1 MGDAAKPCFA
11 KQNKEQEALH
21 QEELKESPL
30 QKDYRAMD
38 EYGNGH
44 SNKIDTSLQKKKGT
58 SGRYGS
64 SPRRG
69 LHSVLGSPN
78 SLKNTAYGQGSKL
91 NDTQMKQW
99 VSDDHRGTSDT
110 WREYRSVSWT
120 PVHGRT
126 RKDSFHEVEGSG
138 KRNVRRQL
146 QEDLKSGDVPD
157 MQKGTSEMKKL
168 RKPRRSRRT
177 RKDECDQDEVDG
189 PVIDESVLS
198 AEELLGLHQV
208 EKRLKRHCIYRLKK
222 QPRSYPSAKY
232 TCKLC
237 DVLIESVA
245 FAYKHIKEKRHKKSR
260 KEKREEHLLTTLPR
274 PTPSQIQA
282 IGVAIENVVQEFG
295 LNTEDL
301 EKRLSIKTVME
312 NLLRQK
318 LPECSLRLYGSSY
331 SRFGFKTSDINIDT
345 QFPPYIGGFSLNKIS
360 NFHLKEVKNDAV
372 VWEYNPTDYSDLPQE
387 TYPIRGKVPLVFD
400 LGQQCSAPVGQL
412 WLELLRFYALEFN
425 MADLVISI
433 RLKETVSRESKDWPK
448 KRIAVEDPYSV
459 KRNVARTL
467 NSQLMYEYILHCLRA
482 TYKYFAL
489 PYKKSAKLSK
499 GSSSNASEE
508 KSQMLDC
515 DKAAIKQEDP
525 DLQNLDGRTNTAVL
539 EDCITENTRTS
550 MEHKMDPSKLCDGSE
565 SFTEEELAD
574 DISHLGITHED
585 SDCIIEEIIS
595 GDNDF
600 KPSCEETES
609 GNEDE
614 EEEEEEEYEQ
624 QNPQWNDTLVAEQRI
639 DEDSDSGDLLVPVNE
654 HDLETCS
661 TSDLEGF
668 QYAAL
673 TESDEFGL
681 ECSGIMDDKID
692 IDEDSTEGTDEL
704 DELPKKCS
712 TQSQISQ
719 IINSDDE
726 EEEIEAPTLLNQREF
741 SVAIRA
747 GDELD
752 NTYTGSGED
761 DVLSEEEDC
770 FSIPSKYENKH
781 FKENVDGPQRI
792 YLSQEG
798 LTEKRSHF
806 EENTAIEQC
815 LESELFYEFS
825 KQAFTKGKSPT
836 VVCSLCKREGHLKN
850 DCPEDFKKIE
860 LDPLPELTPKF
871 SVILDQVCVQCYND
885 FAPNIVEDQAREY
898 IRQSLEIF
906 IRQDFPG
913 TKLDL
918 FGSSKNGF
926 GFKQS
931 DLDICMTIDGLETA
945 EGLDCIRIIEDLAKV
960 LKKQS
965 GLKNVLPITTAKVPI
980 VKFDHIRS
988 GLEVDISLYNTLAL
1002 HNTRLLSSYAA
1013 IDPRVKYLCYTMKVF
1028 TKMCD
1033 IGDASRGS
1041 LSSYAYTL
1049 MVLYFLQQRN
1059 PPVIPVLQE
1068 IYKEPRKPEILVDGW
1083 NVYFF
1088 DKIEELSVVWP
1099 DYGKNSES
1107 VGQLWL
1113 GLLRFY
1119 TEEFDFKE
1127 HVICIRRKNLLTT
1140 FKKQWTS
1147 KYIVIEDP
1155 FDLNHNLGAG
1165 LSRKSDDFGLF
1176 GFLSSPVTNFIMKAF
1191 INGRRVFGTPIKI
1204 FPKEYPSKMEYFFD
1218 PEVLTEGQ
1226 LAPNDRCC
1234 RTCGK
1239 IGHFMKDCPM
1249 RRKLRR
1255 HRDYGGT
1262 QRYAEIKDKR
1272 SKEDKEMQN
1281 RPTEKESSVKEGKLH
1296 LCTPLK
1302 RKLARV
1308 VVETGRE
1315 KTSRQSAEKWKRLED
1330 RELREK
1336 RCFICGRE
1344 GHIKKECPQYKGAA
1358 GGSKPEV
1365 LCGPPSLPIAIKRA
1379 GRLNQGVLI
1388 HEEKKK
1394 QKGKVFLSPQSVVIF
1409 WRKKT
1414 NMDLDRL
1421 ERWTNAN
1428 LMKFN
1433 KVKCK
1438 VLHPGKAKPRHT
1450 YRLRGEWIESSPAEK
1465 ALSVLVDERLEM
1477 SQQCALT
1484 AQKVS
1489 HTLGGV
1495 KRSMTSMSRE
1505 TPSAVQ
1511 KIKELLKDKPEHVG
1525 VKVGVRTRG
1534 CNGLSY
1540 TLEYTKSKGDS
1551 DEEVVQDGV
1560 RVFIEKKAQ
1569 LTLLGTEMDYVEDKL
1584 SSEFVFNNPNIK
1596 GTCGCGESFNI

>member
-1 MGDAAKPCFA
+1 MGDAAEPYFA
-11 KQNKEQEALH
+11 KQNKEQEILH
-21 QEELKESPL
+21 PEELKESPL
-30 QKDYRAMD
+30 QIDCQVMD
-38 EYGNGH
+38 ESHGSSC

-58 SGRYGS
+58 PGHYGN

-69 LHSVLGSPN
+69 PRSVLSSPN
-78 SLKNTAYGQGSKL
+78 SLKNTAYSQGSKF
-91 NDTQMKQW
+91 NDIQRDQMKKW
-99 VSDDHRGTSDT
+99 VSDDHHGTSDS
-110 WREYRSVSWT
+110 WREYRSAAWI
-120 PVHGRT
+120 PGHGRT
-126 RKDSFHEVEGSG
+126 RKDSFHEVEGAG
-138 KRNVRRQL
+138 NRNVRRKL
-146 QEDLKSGDVPD
+146 QEDLMNKDVPD
-157 MQKGTSEMKKL
+157 IQKGSSGNHMFLCFCIAKSKVASYMCYCKVKFQDSLLKQKKWF
-168 RKPRRSRRT
+168 
-177 RKDECDQDEVDG
+177 C
-189 PVIDESVLS
+189 
-198 AEELLGLHQV
+198 EE
-208 EKRLKRHCIYRLKK
+208 RLKRDYIYRLKK

-245 FAYKHIKEKRHKKSR
+245 FAHKHIKEKRHKKSL
-260 KEKREEHLLTTLPR
+260 KEKQEEQLLTALPP

-282 IGVAIENVVQEFG
+282 ISVAIENVVQEFG
-295 LNTEDL
+295 LNNEDL
-301 EKRLSIKTVME
+301 EERLNIKTMME

-331 SRFGFKTSDINIDT
+331 SRFGFKTSDVNIDT
-345 QFPPYIGGFSLNKIS
+345 QFPASMTQPDVLLLVQESLQSSESFTEVDADFHARVPVVVCREKQSGLICKVSAGNENACLTTNHLAALGKLEPTIVPLVTAFRYWAKLCCVDRPEEGGLSPYVFALMVIFFLQQRKEPFLPVYLGSWIGGFSLNKLT
-360 NFHLKEVKNDAV
+360 NFHLREVKNDAV
-372 VWEYNPTDYSDLPQE
+372 VWEHNPTDDSDLPQE
-387 TYPIRGKVPLVFD
+387 TSPRRGKVPLVFD
-400 LGQQCSAPVGQL
+400 VGQQCSAPVGQL

-425 MADLVISI
+425 MADFVISI
-433 RLKETVSRESKDWPK
+433 RLKEPVSRELKDWPK

-467 NSQLMYEYILHCLRA
+467 NSQLVYVYVLHCLRA

-489 PYKKSAKLSK
+489 PHKKSAKWSK
-499 GSSSNASEE
+499 IPSSNASEE
-508 KSQMLDC
+508 KSQMLDHGK
-515 DKAAIKQEDP
+515 DAIKHEDS
-525 DLQNLDGRTNTAVL
+525 DLQNLDGRKNPATV
-539 EDCITENTRTS
+539 EDSITEDTHIPKERKTG
-550 MEHKMDPSKLCDGSE
+550 PSKLYDGSE

-574 DISHLGITHED
+574 YISHLGVTHED
-585 SDCIIEEIIS
+585 SDCIIEEVIS
-595 GDNDF
+595 GDNEDF

-609 GNEDE
+609 ENEDE
-614 EEEEEEEYEQ
+614 EEDEEEEHEQ
-624 QNPQWNDTLVAEQRI
+624 QKRQWDTVLAAEQTV
-639 DEDSDSGDLLVPVNE
+639 DEDSDSGELSVTVNE
-654 HDLETCS
+654 PEVETCRI
-661 TSDLEGF
+661 SDLEGF
-668 QYAAL
+668 QHTAL

-681 ECSGIMDDKID
+681 ECSGITDDKMN
-692 IDEDSTEGTDEL
+692 IDEYSSTEGTDEL
-704 DELPKKCS
+704 DESPQKFLCS
-712 TQSQISQ
+712 PQSQISQ
-719 IINSDDE
+719 MINSDDE
-726 EEEIEAPTLLNQREF
+726 EEEEEAPSLLNQREC
-741 SVAIRA
+741 SATIRA
-747 GDELD
+747 GGELD
-752 NTYTGSGED
+752 NTYAGSGD
-761 DVLSEEEDC
+761 DDAVSEEEDD
-770 FSIPSKYENKH
+770 FSIPSKYESKQ
-781 FKENVDGPQRI
+781 FKESVDGPLRNN
-792 YLSQEG
+792 LSQEY
-798 LTEKRSHF
+798 LTEKGSHS
-806 EENTAIEQC
+806 EETTAVEQC

-860 LDPLPELTPKF
+860 LDPLPPLPPKF
-871 SVILDQVCVQCYND
+871 SAILDQVCVQCYHD
-885 FAPNIVEDQAREY
+885 FAPNIVEDHAREH

-906 IRQDFPG
+906 IKQDFPG

-965 GLKNVLPITTAKVPI
+965 GLRNVLPITTAKVPI
-980 VKFDHIRS
+980 VKFFHVRS

-1028 TKMCD
+1028 TKICD

-1068 IYKEPRKPEILVDGW
+1068 IYKEPKKPEILVDGW

-1088 DKIEELSVVWP
+1088 DKIEELPVVWP
-1099 DYGKNSES
+1099 DYGKNTES
-1107 VGQLWL
+1107 AGQLWL

-1165 LSRKSDDFGLF
+1165 LSRKM
-1176 GFLSSPVTNFIMKAF
+1176 TNFIMKAF

-1218 PEVLTEGQ
+1218 PEVLTEGE

-1255 HRDYGGT
+1255 RHDYEGT
-1262 QRYAEIKDKR
+1262 QRYGEIKEKK

-1281 RPTEKESSVKEGKLH
+1281 KPTEKENLIKEGKLH
-1296 LCTPLK
+1296 LCTPQK

-1308 VVETGRE
+1308 IVETGRE
-1315 KTSRQSAEKWKRLED
+1315 KTPRQSAEKWKRLED
-1330 RELREK
+1330 RDIREK

-1344 GHIKKECPQYKGAA
+1344 GHIKKECPQYKGVAD
-1358 GGSKPEV
+1358 GSKSEV
-1365 LCGPPSLPIAIKRA
+1365 LCGSSSLPTAVKHA
-1379 GRLNQGVLI
+1379 GRLNQGVLM

-1394 QKGKVFLSPQSVVIF
+1394 QKGKVFLSPQS
-1409 WRKKT
+1409 
-1414 NMDLDRL
+1414 
-1421 ERWTNAN
+1421 
-1428 LMKFN
+1428 
-1433 KVKCK
+1433 
-1438 VLHPGKAKPRHT
+1438 G
-1450 YRLRGEWIESSPAEK
+1450 
-1465 ALSVLVDERLEM
+1465 
-1477 SQQCALT
+1477 
-1484 AQKVS
+1484 
-1489 HTLGGV
+1489 
-1495 KRSMTSMSRE
+1495 
-1505 TPSAVQ
+1505 
-1511 KIKELLKDKPEHVG
+1511 
-1525 VKVGVRTRG
+1525 
-1534 CNGLSY
+1534 
-1540 TLEYTKSKGDS
+1540 
-1551 DEEVVQDGV
+1551 
-1560 RVFIEKKAQ
+1560 
-1569 LTLLGTEMDYVEDKL
+1569 
-1584 SSEFVFNNPNIK
+1584 
-1596 GTCGCGESFNI
+1596 

>member
-11 KQNKEQEALH
+11 KQNKGQETLYP
-21 QEELKESPL
+21 EELKESPL
-30 QKDYRAMD
+30 QRDYQVMD
-38 EYGNGH
+38 EYGSGC
-44 SNKIDTSLQKKKGT
+44 SNKIDTSLQKKKG
-58 SGRYGS
+58 SPGHYGS

-69 LHSVLGSPN
+69 PRSVLSSPN
-78 SLKNTAYGQGSKL
+78 SLKNTAYCQGSKL
-91 NDTQMKQW
+91 NDIQRDHMKKW
-99 VSDDHRGTSDT
+99 GSDDHHGTSDT
-110 WREYRSVSWT
+110 WREYRSAAWI
-120 PVHGRT
+120 PGHGRT

-138 KRNVRRQL
+138 NRNVRRQL
-146 QEDLKSGDVPD
+146 QADLMSKDVPD
-157 MQKGTSEMKKL
+157 MQKGSSEMKKL
-168 RKPRRSRRT
+168 RKPRKLRRT
-177 RKDECDQDEVDG
+177 KKDECDHDEVED

-198 AEELLGLHQV
+198 AKELLGLQQA
-208 EKRLKRHCIYRLKK
+208 EERLKRDYIYRLKK
-222 QPRSYPSAKY
+222 QPRNFPSAKY

-245 FAYKHIKEKRHKKSR
+245 FAHKHIKEKRHKKSL
-260 KEKREEHLLTTLPR
+260 KEKQEEELLTALPP

-295 LNTEDL
+295 LSNEDL
-301 EKRLSIKTVME
+301 EERLNIKTMME

-331 SRFGFKTSDINIDT
+331 SRFGFKTSDLNIDT
-345 QFPPYIGGFSLNKIS
+345 QFPANMTQPDVLLLVQESLQNSESFTEVDADFHARVPVVVCREKQSGLICKVSAGNENACLTTNHLATLGKLEPTIVPLVIAFRYWAKLCCVDRPEEGGLSPYVFALMVIFFLQQRKEPFLPVYLGSWIGGFSLNKLT
-360 NFHLKEVKNDAV
+360 NFHLREVKNDAV
-372 VWEYNPTDYSDLPQE
+372 VWEHNPTDDSDLPQE
-387 TYPIRGKVPLVFD
+387 NSPRRGKVPLVFD
-400 LGQQCSAPVGQL
+400 VGQQCSAPVGQL

-433 RLKETVSRESKDWPK
+433 RLKEPVSRELKDWPK

-467 NSQLMYEYILHCLRA
+467 NSQLVYVYVLHCLRA

-489 PYKKSAKLSK
+489 PHKKSAKWSK
-499 GSSSNASEE
+499 IPSSNANEE
-508 KSQMLDC
+508 KSQMLDHGK
-515 DKAAIKQEDP
+515 DAMKHEDS
-525 DLQNLDGRTNTAVL
+525 DLQNLIGRTNTAII
-539 EDCITENTRTS
+539 EDSITEDAHIPR
-550 MEHKMDPSKLCDGSE
+550 EHKIGPSKLCDGSE

-585 SDCIIEEIIS
+585 SDCIIEEVIS
-595 GDNDF
+595 GDNEDF

-609 GNEDE
+609 ENEDE
-614 EEEEEEEYEQ
+614 EEEEEEEHEQ
-624 QNPQWNDTLVAEQRI
+624 QKRQWHTILAAEQRI
-639 DEDSDSGDLLVPVNE
+639 DEDSDSGELPVMVNE
-654 HDLETCS
+654 HEVETCRI
-661 TSDLEGF
+661 SDLEGF
-668 QYAAL
+668 QHTAL

-681 ECSGIMDDKID
+681 ECSGITDDKID
-692 IDEDSTEGTDEL
+692 IDEYSSTEGTDEL
-704 DELPKKCS
+704 DESPQKFLCS
-712 TQSQISQ
+712 AQSQISQ
-719 IINSDDE
+719 MINSDDE
-726 EEEIEAPTLLNQREF
+726 EEEEEAQTLLNQREC
-741 SVAIRA
+741 SATIRA
-747 GDELD
+747 GAELD
-752 NTYTGSGED
+752 NTYTGSGD
-761 DVLSEEEDC
+761 DNAVSEEEDD
-770 FSIPSKYENKH
+770 FSIPSKYEKKQ
-781 FKENVDGPQRI
+781 FKESVGGPLRSN
-792 YLSQEG
+792 LSQEYH
-798 LTEKRSHF
+798 TEKGSHS
-806 EENTAIEQC
+806 EETTAVQQC

-860 LDPLPELTPKF
+860 LDPLPPLPPKF
-871 SVILDQVCVQCYND
+871 SVILDQVCVQCYDD
-885 FAPNIVEDQAREY
+885 FAPNKVEDHAREH

-906 IRQDFPG
+906 IRQEFPG

-965 GLKNVLPITTAKVPI
+965 GLRNVLPITTAKVPI
-980 VKFDHIRS
+980 VKFFHVRS

-1002 HNTRLLSSYAA
+1002 HNTRLLASYAA

-1028 TKMCD
+1028 TKICD

-1068 IYKEPRKPEILVDGW
+1068 IYKEPKKPEILVDGW

-1088 DKIEELSVVWP
+1088 DKLEELSVVWP
-1099 DYGKNSES
+1099 DYGKNTES
-1107 VGQLWL
+1107 TGQLWL

-1165 LSRKSDDFGLF
+1165 LSRKM
-1176 GFLSSPVTNFIMKAF
+1176 TNFIMKAF

-1218 PEVLTEGQ
+1218 PEVLTEGE

-1255 HRDYGGT
+1255 RRDYEGT
-1262 QRYAEIKDKR
+1262 QKYGEIKEKK

-1281 RPTEKESSVKEGKLH
+1281 KPTEKENSIKEGKLH
-1296 LCTPLK
+1296 LCTPQK

-1308 VVETGRE
+1308 IVETGRE
-1315 KTSRQSAEKWKRLED
+1315 KTPRQSAEKWKLLED
-1330 RELREK
+1330 RDIREK
-1336 RCFICGRE
+1336 RCFICRRE
-1344 GHIKKECPQYKGAA
+1344 GHIKKECPQYKGVAD
-1358 GGSKPEV
+1358 GSKSEV
-1365 LCGPPSLPIAIKRA
+1365 VCGSPSLPTALKHA
-1379 GRLNQGVLI
+1379 GRLNQGVLM

-1394 QKGKVFLSPQSVVIF
+1394 QKGKVFLSPQSGS
-1409 WRKKT
+1409 
-1414 NMDLDRL
+1414 LS
-1421 ERWTNAN
+1421 
-1428 LMKFN
+1428 N
-1433 KVKCK
+1433 KYMTQ
-1438 VLHPGKAKPRHT
+1438 GKASQKRT
-1450 YRLRGEWIESSPAEK
+1450 QQES
-1465 ALSVLVDERLEM
+1465 
-1477 SQQCALT
+1477 
-1484 AQKVS
+1484 
-1489 HTLGGV
+1489 
-1495 KRSMTSMSRE
+1495 
-1505 TPSAVQ
+1505 
-1511 KIKELLKDKPEHVG
+1511 
-1525 VKVGVRTRG
+1525 
-1534 CNGLSY
+1534 
-1540 TLEYTKSKGDS
+1540 
-1551 DEEVVQDGV
+1551 
-1560 RVFIEKKAQ
+1560 
-1569 LTLLGTEMDYVEDKL
+1569 
-1584 SSEFVFNNPNIK
+1584 
-1596 GTCGCGESFNI
+1596 

>member
-11 KQNKEQEALH
+11 KQNKEQEILH
-21 QEELKESPL
+21 QEELKGSLL
-30 QKDYRAMD
+30 QKDYRVMD

-58 SGRYGS
+58 PGHYGS

-69 LHSVLGSPN
+69 PRSVLSSPN
-78 SLKNTAYGQGSKL
+78 SLRNTTYSQGSKL
-91 NDTQMKQW
+91 NDTQRDQMKKW
-99 VSDDHRGTSDT
+99 VSDDHRGTSDS
-110 WREYRSVSWT
+110 WREYRSVAWI
-120 PVHGRT
+120 PVHSRT
-126 RKDSFHEVEGSG
+126 RKDSFHEVEGAG
-138 KRNVRRQL
+138 NRNARRQL
-146 QEDLKSGDVPD
+146 QEDLMSEDVPD
-157 MQKGTSEMKKL
+157 VQKGSSEMKKL

-177 RKDECDQDEVDG
+177 RKDEYDQDEVDG

-198 AEELLGLHQV
+198 AKELLGLQQA
-208 EKRLKRHCIYRLKK
+208 EERLKRDCIYRLKK

-245 FAYKHIKEKRHKKSR
+245 FAHKHIKEKRHKKSL
-260 KEKREEHLLTTLPR
+260 KEKQEEQLLTALPP
-274 PTPSQIQA
+274 PTASQIQA

-295 LNTEDL
+295 LNNGDL
-301 EKRLSIKTVME
+301 EERLNIKTVME
-312 NLLRQK
+312 NLLHQK
-318 LPECSLRLYGSSY
+318 LPECSLRLYGSSC
-331 SRFGFKTSDINIDT
+331 SRFGFKTSDINIDI
-345 QFPPYIGGFSLNKIS
+345 QFPANMTQPDVLLLVQESLQNSESFTEVDADFHARIPVVVCREKQSGLICKVSAGNENACLTTNHLATLGKLEPTVVPLVIAFRYWAKLCCIDRPEEGGLSPYVFALMVIFFLQQRKEPFLPVYLGSWIGGFSLNKLT
-360 NFHLKEVKNDAV
+360 NFHLKEVENDAV
-372 VWEYNPTDYSDLPQE
+372 VWEHNPTDDSDLPQE
-387 TYPIRGKVPLVFD
+387 PSPRSGKVPLVFD
-400 LGQQCSAPVGQL
+400 SGQQCSAPAGQL
-412 WLELLRFYALEFN
+412 WVELLRFYALEFN

-433 RLKETVSRESKDWPK
+433 RLKERGSRESKDWPK

-467 NSQLMYEYILHCLRA
+467 NSQLVYEYILHCLRA

-489 PYKKSAKLSK
+489 PHKKSAKLSK
-499 GSSSNASEE
+499 KSFPKEDFSNEE
-508 KSQMLDC
+508 KSQTLDHGK
-515 DKAAIKQEDP
+515 DAIKHENSE
-525 DLQNLDGRTNTAVL
+525 LQNLDGKTNTAAV
-539 EDCITENTRTS
+539 EDCITETMDTPQAHRN
-550 MEHKMDPSKLCDGSE
+550 DPSKLCDGSE

-574 DISHLGITHED
+574 DISHLGIAHED
-585 SDCIIEEIIS
+585 SDCIIEEVIS
-595 GDNDF
+595 GDNEDF

-609 GNEDE
+609 GNEE
-614 EEEEEEEYEQ
+614 EEEEEEEEHEQ
-624 QNPQWNDTLVAEQRI
+624 QQRRWSNILTTEQGV
-639 DEDSDSGDLLVPVNE
+639 DEDSDSGDLHVTVNE
-654 HDLETCS
+654 HDIETCS

-668 QYAAL
+668 QNAAL

-692 IDEDSTEGTDEL
+692 IDEESTEGTDEL
-704 DELPKKCS
+704 DESPQKFICS
-712 TQSQISQ
+712 AQGQISK
-719 IINSDDE
+719 IINSDE
-726 EEEIEAPTLLNQREF
+726 EEEEEEEPSLLNQRECGG
-741 SVAIRA
+741 VMRA

-752 NTYTGSGED
+752 NTYTGSGD
-761 DVLSEEEDC
+761 DDALSEEEDD
-770 FSIPSKYENKH
+770 FSIPNKYEDK
-781 FKENVDGPQRI
+781 
-792 YLSQEG
+792 
-798 LTEKRSHF
+798 HF
-806 EENTAIEQC
+806 EENMDGPLGINLSQEDLTEKGSLFEENTTIEQC

-825 KQAFTKGKSPT
+825 KPAFTKGKSPT
-836 VVCSLCKREGHLKN
+836 VVCSLCKREGHLKR

-860 LDPLPELTPKF
+860 LDPLPALTPKF
-871 SVILDQVCVQCYND
+871 SVILDQVCVQCYHD
-885 FAPNIVEDQAREY
+885 FAPNIVEDQAREH
-898 IRQSLEIF
+898 IRQNLENF

-913 TKLDL
+913 TKLNL

-931 DLDICMTIDGLETA
+931 DLDICMTMDGLETA

-965 GLKNVLPITTAKVPI
+965 GLRNVLPITTAKVPI
-980 VKFDHIRS
+980 VKFFHVRS

-1028 TKMCD
+1028 TKICD

-1049 MVLYFLQQRN
+1049 MVLYFLQQRK

-1068 IYKEPRKPEILVDGW
+1068 IYKEPKKPEILVDGW

-1099 DYGKNSES
+1099 DCGKNTES

-1165 LSRKSDDFGLF
+1165 LSRKM
-1176 GFLSSPVTNFIMKAF
+1176 TNFIMKAF

-1218 PEVLTEGQ
+1218 PEVLTEGE

-1234 RTCGK
+1234 RICGK

-1255 HRDYGGT
+1255 RRDYEDIKN
-1262 QRYAEIKDKR
+1262 QRYTENKDKR
-1272 SKEDKEMQN
+1272 SKEDKETQN
-1281 RPTEKESSVKEGKLH
+1281 KTTEKESAIKEGKLH
-1296 LCTPLK
+1296 LCTPQK

-1308 VVETGRE
+1308 TVDTGRE
-1315 KTSRQSAEKWKRLED
+1315 KTPRQSAEKWKRLED
-1330 RELREK
+1330 RDLREK

-1358 GGSKPEV
+1358 VTFSQF
-1365 LCGPPSLPIAIKRA
+1365 S
-1379 GRLNQGVLI
+1379 
-1388 HEEKKK
+1388 
-1394 QKGKVFLSPQSVVIF
+1394 
-1409 WRKKT
+1409 
-1414 NMDLDRL
+1414 
-1421 ERWTNAN
+1421 
-1428 LMKFN
+1428 
-1433 KVKCK
+1433 
-1438 VLHPGKAKPRHT
+1438 LHPPLPFRTSLYPKRFDMFLLAGKM
-1450 YRLRGEWIESSPAEK
+1450 
-1465 ALSVLVDERLEM
+1465 LVIERL
-1477 SQQCALT
+1477 
-1484 AQKVS
+1484 
-1489 HTLGGV
+1489 
-1495 KRSMTSMSRE
+1495 
-1505 TPSAVQ
+1505 
-1511 KIKELLKDKPEHVG
+1511 
-1525 VKVGVRTRG
+1525 
-1534 CNGLSY
+1534 
-1540 TLEYTKSKGDS
+1540 
-1551 DEEVVQDGV
+1551 
-1560 RVFIEKKAQ
+1560 
-1569 LTLLGTEMDYVEDKL
+1569 
-1584 SSEFVFNNPNIK
+1584 
-1596 GTCGCGESFNI
+1596 

>member
-11 KQNKEQEALH
+11 KQNKEQEILR
-21 QEELKESPL
+21 QEELRGSPL

-58 SGRYGS
+58 PGHYGS

-69 LHSVLGSPN
+69 PRSVLSTPN
-78 SLKNTAYGQGSKL
+78 SLKNTTYGQGSKL
-91 NDTQMKQW
+91 NDTQRDQMKKW
-99 VSDDHRGTSDT
+99 VSDDHRGTSDS
-110 WREYRSVSWT
+110 WREYRPFAWI
-120 PVHGRT
+120 PVRSRT
-126 RKDSFHEVEGSG
+126 RKDSFHEVEGTG
-138 KRNVRRQL
+138 NRNVRRHL
-146 QEDLKSGDVPD
+146 QEDLMSEDVLD
-157 MQKGTSEMKKL
+157 IQKGGSEMKKL
-168 RKPRRSRRT
+168 RKQRRSRGT
-177 RKDECDQDEVDG
+177 RRDEYDQDQVDG

-198 AEELLGLHQV
+198 AKELLGLQQA
-208 EKRLKRHCIYRLKK
+208 EERLKRDCIYRLKK

-245 FAYKHIKEKRHKKSR
+245 FAHKHIKEKRHKKNL
-260 KEKREEHLLTTLPR
+260 KEKQEEQLLTALPP

-295 LNTEDL
+295 LSNEDL
-301 EKRLSIKTVME
+301 EERLNIKTVME
-312 NLLRQK
+312 NLLHQK

-331 SRFGFKTSDINIDT
+331 SRFGFKTSDINIDI
-345 QFPPYIGGFSLNKIS
+345 QFPANMSQPDVLLLVQESLQNSESFTEVDADFHARIPVVVCREKQSGLICKVSAGNENAFLTTNHLAALGKLEPTVVPLVIAFRYWAKLCCVDRPEEGGLSPYVFTLMVIFFLQQRKEPFLPVYLGSWIAGFSLNKLT
-360 NFHLKEVKNDAV
+360 NFHLKEVEDDAV
-372 VWEYNPTDYSDLPQE
+372 VWEHIPTDNSDLPQE
-387 TYPIRGKVPLVFD
+387 TSPRRGKVPLVFGS
-400 LGQQCSAPVGQL
+400 GQQCPAPAGQL
-412 WLELLRFYALEFN
+412 WVELLRFYALEFN

-489 PYKKSAKLSK
+489 PHKKSAKFSK
-499 GSSSNASEE
+499 KYSPNANGE
-508 KSQMLDC
+508 KPQMLDHG
-515 DKAAIKQEDP
+515 KGAIKHENSE
-525 DLQNLDGRTNTAVL
+525 LQNLDSRTNTALV
-539 EDCITENTRTS
+539 EDCITETTDTS
-550 MEHKMDPSKLCDGSE
+550 QAHRIDPSKLCDGSA
-565 SFTEEELAD
+565 SFTEEQLAAD
-574 DISHLGITHED
+574 RCNLGIAHED
-585 SDCIIEEIIS
+585 SDRITEEFIS
-595 GDNDF
+595 GNNEDF
-600 KPSCEETES
+600 KPRCEETEN
-609 GNEDE
+609 GNE
-614 EEEEEEEYEQ
+614 EEEEEEEEEHEQ
-624 QNPQWNDTLVAEQRI
+624 EKRWHNILMPEQGI
-639 DEDSDSGDLLVPVNE
+639 DEDSDSGDLPVTVNE
-654 HDLETCS
+654 HDTETCS

-668 QYAAL
+668 QNAAL
-673 TESDEFGL
+673 TEGDEFGL

-692 IDEDSTEGTDEL
+692 IDEESTEGTDEM
-704 DELPKKCS
+704 DESPEKFLHLA
-712 TQSQISQ
+712 QGQISQ
-719 IINSDDE
+719 ISHSDDE
-726 EEEIEAPTLLNQREF
+726 EEEEEEPNLLNQRECG
-741 SVAIRA
+741 VTIRA

-752 NTYTGSGED
+752 NTYTGSGDDDAQSEED
-761 DVLSEEEDC
+761 DH
-770 FSIPSKYENKH
+770 FSIANKYEDKH
-781 FKENVDGPQRI
+781 VEENVDELLRVN
-792 YLSQEG
+792 LSQED
-798 LTEKRSHF
+798 LTEKGSLF
-806 EENTAIEQC
+806 EESTAIEQC

-825 KQAFTKGKSPT
+825 KPAFTKGKSPT
-836 VVCSLCKREGHLKN
+836 VVCSLCKREGHLKR

-860 LDPLPELTPKF
+860 LDPLPPLTPKF
-871 SVILDQVCVQCYND
+871 SVILDQVCVQCYYD
-885 FAPNIVEDQAREY
+885 FAPNTIENHAREH
-898 IRQSLEIF
+898 IRQNLENF

-913 TKLDL
+913 TKLNL

-931 DLDICMTIDGLETA
+931 DLDICMTMDGLETA

-965 GLKNVLPITTAKVPI
+965 GLRNVLPITTAKVPI
-980 VKFDHIRS
+980 VKFFHVRS

-1028 TKMCD
+1028 TKICD

-1068 IYKEPRKPEILVDGW
+1068 IYKEPKKPEILVDGW

-1088 DKIEELSVVWP
+1088 DKIEELSAVWP
-1099 DYGKNSES
+1099 DCGKNTES

-1165 LSRKSDDFGLF
+1165 LSRKM
-1176 GFLSSPVTNFIMKAF
+1176 TNFIMKAF

-1218 PEVLTEGQ
+1218 PEVLTEGE

-1234 RTCGK
+1234 RICGK

-1255 HRDYGGT
+1255 RHDYEDT
-1262 QRYAEIKDKR
+1262 KNQRYTESKEKR
-1272 SKEDKEMQN
+1272 SKEDKETQN
-1281 RPTEKESSVKEGKLH
+1281 KTTEKESSIKEGKLH
-1296 LCTPLK
+1296 LCTPQK
-1302 RKLARV
+1302 RKPARI

-1315 KTSRQSAEKWKRLED
+1315 KNPRQLAEKWKHLED
-1330 RELREK
+1330 RDLREK

-1358 GGSKPEV
+1358 E
-1365 LCGPPSLPIAIKRA
+1365 LCCIPRDLTWFTLA
-1379 GRLNQGVLI
+1379 GKML
-1388 HEEKKK
+1388 
-1394 QKGKVFLSPQSVVIF
+1394 VI
-1409 WRKKT
+1409 
-1414 NMDLDRL
+1414 
-1421 ERWTNAN
+1421 ER
-1428 LMKFN
+1428 
-1433 KVKCK
+1433 V
-1438 VLHPGKAKPRHT
+1438 
-1450 YRLRGEWIESSPAEK
+1450 
-1465 ALSVLVDERLEM
+1465 
-1477 SQQCALT
+1477 
-1484 AQKVS
+1484 
-1489 HTLGGV
+1489 
-1495 KRSMTSMSRE
+1495 
-1505 TPSAVQ
+1505 
-1511 KIKELLKDKPEHVG
+1511 
-1525 VKVGVRTRG
+1525 
-1534 CNGLSY
+1534 
-1540 TLEYTKSKGDS
+1540 
-1551 DEEVVQDGV
+1551 
-1560 RVFIEKKAQ
+1560 
-1569 LTLLGTEMDYVEDKL
+1569 
-1584 SSEFVFNNPNIK
+1584 
-1596 GTCGCGESFNI
+1596 

>member
-11 KQNKEQEALH
+11 KQNKEQEILA
-21 QEELKESPL
+21 QEELKGSPV
-30 QKDYRAMD
+30 QKDYRVMD

-44 SNKIDTSLQKKKGT
+44 SNKVDTSLQKKKGT
-58 SGRYGS
+58 PGHYGS

-69 LHSVLGSPN
+69 PCSVLSSPN
-78 SLKNTAYGQGSKL
+78 SLKNTTYGQGTKL
-91 NDTQMKQW
+91 NDTQRDQMKKW
-99 VSDDHRGTSDT
+99 VSDDHLGTSDS
-110 WREYRSVSWT
+110 WREHRSVASI
-120 PVHGRT
+120 PVHNRT
-126 RKDSFHEVEGSG
+126 RKDSSHDVEGTG
-138 KRNVRRQL
+138 NRNVRRQL
-146 QEDLKSGDVPD
+146 QEDLMSEDVPD
-157 MQKGTSEMKKL
+157 MQEGSSEMKKL

-177 RKDECDQDEVDG
+177 RKDEYDQDEVDG

-198 AEELLGLHQV
+198 AKELLGLQQA
-208 EKRLKRHCIYRLKK
+208 EERLKRDCIYRLKK

-245 FAYKHIKEKRHKKSR
+245 FAHKHIKEKRHKKSL
-260 KEKREEHLLTTLPR
+260 KEKQEEQLLTALPP

-295 LNTEDL
+295 LTNEDL
-301 EKRLSIKTVME
+301 EERLEIKTVME

-318 LPECSLRLYGSSY
+318 LPECSLRLYGSSCT
-331 SRFGFKTSDINIDT
+331 RFGFKTSDINIDI
-345 QFPPYIGGFSLNKIS
+345 QFPATMTQPDVLLLVQESLQNSESFMEVDADFHARIPVVVCREKQSGLICKVSAGNENACLTTNHLATLGKLEPTVVPLVIAFRYWAKLCCVDHPEEGGLSPYVFALMVIFFLQQRKEPFLPVYLGSWIGGFSLNKLT
-360 NFHLKEVKNDAV
+360 NFHLREVENDAV
-372 VWEYNPTDYSDLPQE
+372 VWEHNPIDDSDLPQE
-387 TYPIRGKVPLVFD
+387 TSPRRGKVPLVF
-400 LGQQCSAPVGQL
+400 GSEQQCSAPAGQL
-412 WLELLRFYALEFN
+412 WVEMLRFYALEFN

-467 NSQLMYEYILHCLRA
+467 NSQLVYEYILHCLRA

-489 PYKKSAKLSK
+489 PHKKSAKLRK
-499 GSSSNASEE
+499 KSSPNANEE
-508 KSQMLDC
+508 KSQMLDHGK
-515 DKAAIKQEDP
+515 DVIRHEDSE
-525 DLQNLDGRTNTAVL
+525 LQNLDGRTNTAVV
-539 EDCITENTRTS
+539 EDRITETTGTPQAHRT
-550 MEHKMDPSKLCDGSE
+550 DPSKLCDGSE

-574 DISHLGITHED
+574 DTSHLGIAHED

-595 GDNDF
+595 GDNEDF

-609 GNEDE
+609 GNEE
-614 EEEEEEEYEQ
+614 EEEEEEEEHEQ
-624 QNPQWNDTLVAEQRI
+624 QQRRWNNILTAEQGV
-639 DEDSDSGDLLVPVNE
+639 DEDSDSGDLPVTVNE
-654 HDLETCS
+654 HDTETCS

-668 QYAAL
+668 QNVAL

-681 ECSGIMDDKID
+681 ECSGIMDDNID
-692 IDEDSTEGTDEL
+692 IDEESTEGTDEI
-704 DELPKKCS
+704 DESPPKFLS
-712 TQSQISQ
+712 SAQSHISQ

-726 EEEIEAPTLLNQREF
+726 EEEEEEPSLLNQRECG
-741 SVAIRA
+741 VIQRA

-752 NTYTGSGED
+752 NIYTGSGD
-761 DVLSEEEDC
+761 DDAVSEEEED
-770 FSIPSKYENKH
+770 FSIPSKYE
-781 FKENVDGPQRI
+781 DR
-792 YLSQEG
+792 
-798 LTEKRSHF
+798 HF
-806 EENTAIEQC
+806 EENVEEPLRINLSQEDLTEKGSLFEENTSIEQC

-825 KQAFTKGKSPT
+825 KSAFTKGKSPT
-836 VVCSLCKREGHLKN
+836 VVCSLCKREGHLKR

-860 LDPLPELTPKF
+860 LDPLPALTPKF

-885 FAPNIVEDQAREY
+885 FAPNIVEDQAREH
-898 IRQSLEIF
+898 IRQNLEDF

-913 TKLDL
+913 TKLNL

-931 DLDICMTIDGLETA
+931 DLDICMTMNGLETA

-965 GLKNVLPITTAKVPI
+965 GLRNILPITTAKVPI
-980 VKFDHIRS
+980 VKFFHVRS

-1028 TKMCD
+1028 TKICD

-1068 IYKEPRKPEILVDGW
+1068 IYKEPKKPEILVDGW

-1088 DKIEELSVVWP
+1088 DKIEELSAVWP
-1099 DYGKNSES
+1099 DCGKNTES

-1127 HVICIRRKNLLTT
+1127 HVICIRRRNLLTT

-1165 LSRKSDDFGLF
+1165 LSRKM
-1176 GFLSSPVTNFIMKAF
+1176 TNFIMKAF

-1218 PEVLTEGQ
+1218 PEVLTEGE

-1234 RTCGK
+1234 RICGK

-1255 HRDYGGT
+1255 RRDYEDIKN
-1262 QRYAEIKDKR
+1262 QRYTESKEKR
-1272 SKEDKEMQN
+1272 SKEAKETQN
-1281 RPTEKESSVKEGKLH
+1281 RTTEKESSIKEGKFH
-1296 LCTPLK
+1296 LCTPQK

-1308 VVETGRE
+1308 IVETGRE
-1315 KTSRQSAEKWKRLED
+1315 KTPRQSAEKWKRLED
-1330 RELREK
+1330 RDLREK

-1344 GHIKKECPQYKGAA
+1344 GHIKKECLQYKGAA

-1365 LCGPPSLPIAIKRA
+1365 FCGSPSLPSTAKHA
-1379 GRLNQGVLI
+1379 SRLNQGVLI

-1394 QKGKVFLSPQSVVIF
+1394 QKGKVFLSPQSGS
-1409 WRKKT
+1409 
-1414 NMDLDRL
+1414 LS
-1421 ERWTNAN
+1421 
-1428 LMKFN
+1428 N
-1433 KVKCK
+1433 KYMTQ
-1438 VLHPGKAKPRHT
+1438 GKASQKRT
-1450 YRLRGEWIESSPAEK
+1450 QQES
-1465 ALSVLVDERLEM
+1465 
-1477 SQQCALT
+1477 
-1484 AQKVS
+1484 
-1489 HTLGGV
+1489 
-1495 KRSMTSMSRE
+1495 
-1505 TPSAVQ
+1505 
-1511 KIKELLKDKPEHVG
+1511 
-1525 VKVGVRTRG
+1525 
-1534 CNGLSY
+1534 
-1540 TLEYTKSKGDS
+1540 
-1551 DEEVVQDGV
+1551 
-1560 RVFIEKKAQ
+1560 
-1569 LTLLGTEMDYVEDKL
+1569 
-1584 SSEFVFNNPNIK
+1584 
-1596 GTCGCGESFNI
+1596 

>member
-1 MGDAAKPCFA
+1 MGRAEGPVPFPPRHNGRAAVAGGPSAAAITIGDAAKPFFA
-11 KQNKEQEALH
+11 KQNKEQEILY
-21 QEELKESPL
+21 QEELKGSPL
-30 QKDYRAMD
+30 QKDCRVME

-44 SNKIDTSLQKKKGT
+44 RNKIDTSLQKKKGT
-58 SGRYGS
+58 PGHYGS

-69 LHSVLGSPN
+69 PRSVLSSPN
-78 SLKNTAYGQGSKL
+78 SLKNTTYSQESKL
-91 NDTQMKQW
+91 NDTQRDQMKRW
-99 VSDDHRGTSDT
+99 VSDDHRVASDS
-110 WREYRSVSWT
+110 WREYRSVAWI
-120 PVHGRT
+120 PVHSRT
-126 RKDSFHEVEGSG
+126 SKDSFHEVEGAG
-138 KRNVRRQL
+138 NRNVRRQL
-146 QEDLKSGDVPD
+146 QEDLMSEDMPG
-157 MQKGTSEMKKL
+157 MQKGSSEMKKL

-177 RKDECDQDEVDG
+177 RKDEYDQDEVDG

-198 AEELLGLHQV
+198 AKELLGLQQA
-208 EKRLKRHCIYRLKK
+208 EERLKRDCIYRLKK

-245 FAYKHIKEKRHKKSR
+245 FAHKHIKEKGHKKSL
-260 KEKREEHLLTTLPR
+260 KEKQEEQLLTALPP
-274 PTPSQIQA
+274 PTPSQIRA
-282 IGVAIENVVQEFG
+282 IGVAVENVVQEFG
-295 LNTEDL
+295 LNNEDL
-301 EKRLSIKTVME
+301 EERLNIKTVME

-331 SRFGFKTSDINIDT
+331 SRFGFKTSDINIDI
-345 QFPPYIGGFSLNKIS
+345 QFPANMTQPDVLLLVQESLQNSESFAEVDADFHARIPVVVCREKQSGLICKVSAGNENACLTTNHLATLGKLEPTVVPLVIAFRYWAKLCCVDRPEEGGLSPYVFALMVIFFLQQRKEPFLPVYLGSWIGGFSLNKLT
-360 NFHLKEVKNDAV
+360 NFHLKEVENDAV
-372 VWEYNPTDYSDLPQE
+372 VWEHNPIDDSDLPQE
-387 TYPIRGKVPLVFD
+387 TFPRRGKVPLVFD
-400 LGQQCSAPVGQL
+400 SGQQCSAPAGQL

-467 NSQLMYEYILHCLRA
+467 NSQLMYEYILHCLRT

-489 PYKKSAKLSK
+489 PHKKSAKLSK
-499 GSSSNASEE
+499 KSPPNANEE
-508 KSQMLDC
+508 KSQMLDHGK
-515 DKAAIKQEDP
+515 DAIKHENSE
-525 DLQNLDGRTNTAVL
+525 LQNLDGRTNAAVV
-539 EDCITENTRTS
+539 EDCVTETTGTPQAHRIG
-550 MEHKMDPSKLCDGSE
+550 PSKLCDGSE

-574 DISHLGITHED
+574 DISHLGIAHED
-585 SDCIIEEIIS
+585 SDCIIEEVIS
-595 GDNDF
+595 RDNEDF
-600 KPSCEETES
+600 KRSCEETES
-609 GNEDE
+609 GNEE
-614 EEEEEEEYEQ
+614 EEEEEEEEHEKPKRRWNNILTTEQ
-624 QNPQWNDTLVAEQRI
+624 GI
-639 DEDSDSGDLLVPVNE
+639 DEDSDSGDLPVTVNE
-654 HDLETCS
+654 HDIETCS
-661 TSDLEGF
+661 TSDFEGF
-668 QYAAL
+668 QNAAL

-681 ECSGIMDDKID
+681 ECSGKMDDKID
-692 IDEDSTEGTDEL
+692 IDEESTEGTDEL
-704 DELPKKCS
+704 DESPQKFLCS
-712 TQSQISQ
+712 AQSQISQ
-719 IINSDDE
+719 MINSDDE
-726 EEEIEAPTLLNQREF
+726 EEEEEAPSLLNQRERG
-741 SVAIRA
+741 VTIRA

-752 NTYTGSGED
+752 NTYTGSGD
-761 DVLSEEEDC
+761 DDALSEEEED
-770 FSIPSKYENKH
+770 FSVPNKYENKRIE
-781 FKENVDGPQRI
+781 ENVDEPLRI
-792 YLSQEG
+792 NLSQED
-798 LTEKRSHF
+798 LTEKGSLF
-806 EENTAIEQC
+806 EENTAVEQC

-825 KQAFTKGKSPT
+825 KPAFTKGKSPT
-836 VVCSLCKREGHLKN
+836 VVCSLCKREGHLKR

-860 LDPLPELTPKF
+860 LDPLPALTPKF
-871 SVILDQVCVQCYND
+871 SVILDQVCVQCYHD
-885 FAPNIVEDQAREY
+885 FAPNIVEDQAREH
-898 IRQSLEIF
+898 IRQNLENF

-913 TKLDL
+913 TKLNL

-931 DLDICMTIDGLETA
+931 DLDICMTMDGLETA

-965 GLKNVLPITTAKVPI
+965 GLRNVLPITTAKVPI
-980 VKFDHIRS
+980 VKFFHVRS

-1028 TKMCD
+1028 TKICD

-1068 IYKEPRKPEILVDGW
+1068 IYKEPKKPEILVDGW

-1099 DYGKNSES
+1099 DCGKNTES

-1165 LSRKSDDFGLF
+1165 LSRKM
-1176 GFLSSPVTNFIMKAF
+1176 TNFIMKAF

-1218 PEVLTEGQ
+1218 PEVLTEGE

-1255 HRDYGGT
+1255 RRDYEDSKN
-1262 QRYAEIKDKR
+1262 QRYTESKEKR
-1272 SKEDKEMQN
+1272 SKEDKETQN
-1281 RPTEKESSVKEGKLH
+1281 KTTEKESSIKEGKVH
-1296 LCTPLK
+1296 LCTPPK

-1315 KTSRQSAEKWKRLED
+1315 KTPRQSAEKWKRLED
-1330 RELREK
+1330 RDLREK

-1365 LCGPPSLPIAIKRA
+1365 LCGSPSLPSAAKHA
-1379 GRLNQGVLI
+1379 GRLNQGMLI

-1394 QKGKVFLSPQSVVIF
+1394 QKGKVFLSPQSGSLSS
-1409 WRKKT
+1409 KYMT
-1414 NMDLDRL
+1414 Q
-1421 ERWTNAN
+1421 
-1428 LMKFN
+1428 
-1433 KVKCK
+1433 
-1438 VLHPGKAKPRHT
+1438 GKA
-1450 YRLRGEWIESSPAEK
+1450 
-1465 ALSVLVDERLEM
+1465 
-1477 SQQCALT
+1477 SQ
-1484 AQKVS
+1484 
-1489 HTLGGV
+1489 
-1495 KRSMTSMSRE
+1495 KRTQQE
-1505 TPSAVQ
+1505 
-1511 KIKELLKDKPEHVG
+1511 
-1525 VKVGVRTRG
+1525 
-1534 CNGLSY
+1534 
-1540 TLEYTKSKGDS
+1540 
-1551 DEEVVQDGV
+1551 
-1560 RVFIEKKAQ
+1560 
-1569 LTLLGTEMDYVEDKL
+1569 
-1584 SSEFVFNNPNIK
+1584 
-1596 GTCGCGESFNI
+1596 

>member
-11 KQNKEQEALH
+11 KKKKEQEILH

-30 QKDYRAMD
+30 QEDYQAMD
-38 EYGNGH
+38 EYRSGY
-44 SNKIDTSLQKKKGT
+44 SNKINTNLQKKKGAL
-58 SGRYGS
+58 GRYGN
-64 SPRRG
+64 SPRGGPR
-69 LHSVLGSPN
+69 SVLSSPN
-78 SLKNTAYGQGSKL
+78 SLKNTTYSQGSKV
-91 NDTQMKQW
+91 NDIQRDQMKQW
-99 VSDDHRGTSDT
+99 VSDDRRGPSDT
-110 WREYRSVSWT
+110 WREYRSAAWISG
-120 PVHGRT
+120 HGRT
-126 RKDSFHEVEGSG
+126 RKDSLHEVEGAG
-138 KRNVRRQL
+138 NRNVRRQL
-146 QEDLKSGDVPD
+146 HEDLMSRDVPD
-157 MQKGTSEMKKL
+157 MQKGSSEMKKL
-168 RKPRRSRRT
+168 RKPRRPRRT
-177 RKDECDQDEVDG
+177 RKDECDHDEVEG

-198 AEELLGLHQV
+198 AKELLGLQQA
-208 EKRLKRHCIYRLKK
+208 EERLKRDYIYRLKK

-245 FAYKHIKEKRHKKSR
+245 FAHKHIKEKRHKKSL
-260 KEKREEHLLTTLPR
+260 KEKQEEQLLTALPP

-295 LNTEDL
+295 LNNGDL
-301 EKRLSIKTVME
+301 EERLNIKTMME
-312 NLLRQK
+312 NLLHQK

-345 QFPPYIGGFSLNKIS
+345 QFPANMTQPDVLLLVQESLQNSESFTEVDADFHARIPVVVCREKQSGLICKVSAGNENACLTTNHLATLGKLEPTIVPLVIAFRYWAKLCCVDRPEEGGLSPYVFALMVIFFLQQRKEPFLPVYLGSWIGGFSLNKLT
-360 NFHLKEVKNDAV
+360 NFHLREVKNDAV
-372 VWEYNPTDYSDLPQE
+372 VWEHNSTDDSDLPQE
-387 TYPIRGKVPLVFD
+387 TSPRRGKVPLVFD
-400 LGQQCSAPVGQL
+400 LGQRCSAPVGQL
-412 WLELLRFYALEFN
+412 WLELLRFYALEFS

-433 RLKETVSRESKDWPK
+433 RLKEPVSRDLKDWPK

-459 KRNVARTL
+459 KRNVARTV
-467 NSQLMYEYILHCLRA
+467 NSQLVYEYILHCLRA

-489 PYKKSAKLSK
+489 PHKKSAKWSK
-499 GSSSNASEE
+499 MRSSNASEE
-508 KSQMLDC
+508 KSQMLDHGE
-515 DKAAIKQEDP
+515 DAIKHEDS
-525 DLQNLDGRTNTAVL
+525 DLQNLDGRTNTAIV
-539 EDCITENTRTS
+539 EDCITENTC
-550 MEHKMDPSKLCDGSE
+550 MPKEHKIGTSKQCDGSE

-595 GDNDF
+595 GDNEDF
-600 KPSCEETES
+600 RPSYEETES
-609 GNEDE
+609 ENEDE
-614 EEEEEEEYEQ
+614 EEEEEEEHEQ
-624 QNPQWNDTLVAEQRI
+624 QKRQWINILAAEQTI
-639 DEDSDSGDLLVPVNE
+639 DEDSDSGELPAMVNE
-654 HDLETCS
+654 HDVEICS

-668 QYAAL
+668 QHTAL

-681 ECSGIMDDKID
+681 ECSGITDDKID
-692 IDEDSTEGTDEL
+692 IDEDSSTEGSDEL
-704 DELPKKCS
+704 DESPQKFLCS
-712 TQSQISQ
+712 GQSQISQ
-719 IINSDDE
+719 MINSDDE
-726 EEEIEAPTLLNQREF
+726 DEEEEASSLPNEREC
-741 SVAIRA
+741 SVAIGA
-747 GDELD
+747 GGELD
-752 NTYTGSGED
+752 NTYAGSGD
-761 DVLSEEEDC
+761 DDALSEEEDD
-770 FSIPSKYENKH
+770 FPIPSKYENKH
-781 FKENVDGPQRI
+781 FKEIVDEPVRI
-792 YLSQEG
+792 NSSQEY
-798 LTEKRSHF
+798 LTEKGSHS
-806 EENTAIEQC
+806 EDTTAVEQS
-815 LESELFYEFS
+815 LESELFYQFS

-860 LDPLPELTPKF
+860 LDPLPPLPPKF
-871 SVILDQVCVQCYND
+871 SAILDQVCVQCYYD
-885 FAPNIVEDQAREY
+885 FAPNTVEDHAREH

-965 GLKNVLPITTAKVPI
+965 GLRNVLPITTAKVPI
-980 VKFDHIRS
+980 VKFFHVRS

-1028 TKMCD
+1028 TKICD

-1068 IYKEPRKPEILVDGW
+1068 IYKEPKKPEILVDGW

-1099 DYGKNSES
+1099 DYGKNTES

-1165 LSRKSDDFGLF
+1165 LSRKM
-1176 GFLSSPVTNFIMKAF
+1176 TNFIMKAF

-1218 PEVLTEGQ
+1218 PEVLTEGE

-1255 HRDYGGT
+1255 HRDYEGT
-1262 QRYAEIKDKR
+1262 QRYGEIKEKR

-1281 RPTEKESSVKEGKLH
+1281 KPTEKNLIKEGKSY
-1296 LCTPLK
+1296 LCTPQK

-1315 KTSRQSAEKWKRLED
+1315 KTPRQSAEKWKRLED
-1330 RELREK
+1330 RDLREK

-1344 GHIKKECPQYKGAA
+1344 GHIKKECPQYKGVAD
-1358 GGSKPEV
+1358 GSKPEV
-1365 LCGPPSLPIAIKRA
+1365 LYGSPSLPTAVKQA
-1379 GRLNQGVLI
+1379 SRLNQGVHM

-1394 QKGKVFLSPQSVVIF
+1394 QKGKVFLSPQSGSLSD
-1409 WRKKT
+1409 KYMT
-1414 NMDLDRL
+1414 Q
-1421 ERWTNAN
+1421 
-1428 LMKFN
+1428 
-1433 KVKCK
+1433 
-1438 VLHPGKAKPRHT
+1438 GKASQKRT
-1450 YRLRGEWIESSPAEK
+1450 QKES
-1465 ALSVLVDERLEM
+1465 
-1477 SQQCALT
+1477 
-1484 AQKVS
+1484 
-1489 HTLGGV
+1489 
-1495 KRSMTSMSRE
+1495 
-1505 TPSAVQ
+1505 
-1511 KIKELLKDKPEHVG
+1511 
-1525 VKVGVRTRG
+1525 
-1534 CNGLSY
+1534 
-1540 TLEYTKSKGDS
+1540 
-1551 DEEVVQDGV
+1551 
-1560 RVFIEKKAQ
+1560 
-1569 LTLLGTEMDYVEDKL
+1569 
-1584 SSEFVFNNPNIK
+1584 
-1596 GTCGCGESFNI
+1596 